1 MLTKKDNSSLI
12 QRHEQLQAGLCRL
25 FMDCIQNERPVRLK
39 EYMDSVEKSLIIRIL
54 YAVNGN
60 QRTAARIMGVKPTTL
75 CEKIKKHRI
84 LLNKRHLIL
93 FPPRPFLDRAEERN
107 PHAAISSAPVE

>member
-1 MLTKKDNSSLI
+1 MLPKKDSASLI
-12 QRHEQLQAGLCRL
+12 QRHEQLQEGLCRL

-39 EYMDSVEKSLIIRIL
+39 EYMDGVEKALIIRIL

-60 QRTAARIMGVKPTTL
+60 QRAAARVLGVKPTTL

-84 LLNKRHLIL
+84 LLNRKHLIL
-93 FPPRPFLDRAEERN
+93 FPPRPFLDQAEERN
-107 PHAAISSAPVE
+107 PRAAFSSAPLE